1 MNSAEPAPV
10 ALFAYD
16 RLSHLRQT
24 VEALRGNNLAA
35 ETQLRVFCDGPKDSG
50 DAAKVAQ
57 VREYISRIEGFKSVR
72 VVQCERNFG
81 LAQSI
86 IAGVTEVVEDFG
98 KVIVLEDDLVASP
111 FFLTYMNDALNL
123 YEADERVVGI
133 HGYIYPVGGHLPE
146 TFFLRG
152 ADCWGWA
159 TWNRGWRIFE
169 SDAERLLGELR
180 RNRLEYAFDFEGA
193 YPYTKMLK
201 DCIAGENDSWAVRW
215 YASAFLRQKLTL
227 YPGRSLIRNIGLDYS
242 GTHSGKTDK
251 FDVVLSV
258 EPIRVTRIPIE
269 EDESAL
275 RLVGGFLRSLRPT
288 LTQRFIHG
296 VRSLTEP
303 LRMK

>member
-1 MNSAEPAPV
+1 MNSAKPAPV

-24 VEALRGNNLAA
+24 VEALRRNDLTAG
-35 ETQLRVFCDGPKDSG
+35 TQLRVFCDGPKDSG

-57 VREYISRIEGFKSVR
+57 VREYVSRIDGFKSVR
-72 VVQCERNFG
+72 VVQRERNFG

-98 KVIVLEDDLVASP
+98 KVIVLEDDLVTSP
-111 FFLTYMNDALNL
+111 FFLTYMNEALNL
-123 YEADERVVGI
+123 YEAAERVVSI
-133 HGYIYPVGGHLPE
+133 HGYIYPVRGRLPE

-193 YPYTKMLK
+193 YSYTKMLR